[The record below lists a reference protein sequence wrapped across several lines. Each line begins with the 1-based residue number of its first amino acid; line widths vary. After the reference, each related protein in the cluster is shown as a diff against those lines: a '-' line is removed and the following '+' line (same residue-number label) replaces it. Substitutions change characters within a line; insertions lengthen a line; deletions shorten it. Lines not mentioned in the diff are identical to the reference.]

1 MLEAF
6 LLDASACV
14 YLILVPPQ
22 LLLQVC
28 SFLADLCRVERLD
41 LWSLWVLEIVVDSI
55 EKLLVLLDGG

>member
-6 LLDASACV
+6 LLDACACV

-41 LWSLWVLEIVVDSI
+41 LWSLWVLEVVVNSI

>member
-28 SFLADLCRVERLD
+28 SFLADLSGVERLD
-41 LWSLWVLEIVVDSI
+41 LWSLWVLEVVVNSI

>member
-6 LLDASACV
+6 LLDACARV

-28 SFLADLCRVERLD
+28 SFLADLCGVEWLG
-41 LWSLWVLEIVVDSI
+41 LWSLWVFEVVVDSI